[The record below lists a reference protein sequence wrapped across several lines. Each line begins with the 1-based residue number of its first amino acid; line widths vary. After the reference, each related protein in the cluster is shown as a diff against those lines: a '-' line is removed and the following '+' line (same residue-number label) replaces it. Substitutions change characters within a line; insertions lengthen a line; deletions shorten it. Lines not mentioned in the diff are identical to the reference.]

1 MRLRL
6 EEEQILR
13 TFFSQKEVPASLLKY
28 KDLFC
33 YEQTE
38 TADDTLGD
46 DFDAR
51 MMALVNEPEPVKGAH
66 NQPDTKAHAAVQGGR
81 SGGHL
86 PHIGQR
92 RAGGFHPTTASKSPP
107 PRHTRQTQGGQSV
120 AMGDNGQ
127 GGHREACPGHG
138 QDNGIRNFSMLF
150 SIKTVFNKQK
160 AKL

>member
-1 MRLRL
+1 MDYKYIEQLLERYWNCETSL

-51 MMALVNEPEPVKGAH
+51 MMALVNEPEPVKARTI
-66 NQPDTKAHAAVQGGR
+66 NLTQRLMPLFKAAAVVAIFLTLGNAAQVAFTDNGKQE
-81 SGGHL
+81 
-86 PHIGQR
+86 PAAATYQ
-92 RAGGFHPTTASKSPP
+92 K
-107 PRHTRQTQGGQSV
+107 TQGGQSV
-120 AMGDNGQ
+120 AMGDT
-127 GGHREACPGHG
+127 AKV
-138 QDNGIRNFSMLF
+138 D
-150 SIKTVFNKQK
+150 TVKHAPAT
-160 AKL
+160 AKIME